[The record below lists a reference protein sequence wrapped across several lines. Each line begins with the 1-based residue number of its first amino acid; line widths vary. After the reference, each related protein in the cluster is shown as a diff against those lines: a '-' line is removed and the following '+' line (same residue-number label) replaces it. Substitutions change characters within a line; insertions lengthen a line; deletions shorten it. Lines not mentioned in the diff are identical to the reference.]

1 MTGLDDDREF
11 LVAITPRSERYD
23 EDDDRWLTQVDGLY
37 ETLRQEVGNV
47 DTLTTPAEGTKG
59 VLSETILALGSAGVF
74 TASVQCV
81 KAWLDRDKSRS
92 LEISWLEDGQQQTV
106 TLRGENLD
114 TTAVQSIASAAAK
127 RIGGETWQIQ
137 PTGQS

>member
-11 LVAITPRSERYD
+11 LVVITPRSERYD
-23 EDDDRWLTQVDGLY
+23 EDDDRWRTQVDGLY
-37 ETLRQEVGNV
+37 ETLRDDVGNLQ
-47 DTLTTPAEGTKG
+47 THATPAEGTKG
-59 VLSETILALGSAGVF
+59 VLTETILALGSAGVF

-92 LEISWLEDGQQQTV
+92 LEVTWLENGEQQTV
-106 TLRGENLD
+106 TLRGEGLD
-114 TTAVQSIASAAAK
+114 NTAVQSIAAAAAK